1 MSEKRRTILLFI
13 QDVIDSV
20 EKIERYTRDMSY
32 EQFLEDE
39 KTRDAVVRN
48 LEVIGE
54 AVKNIP
60 EGYREMFSE
69 VAWRGITGMR
79 DKLIHEYFGVSFS
92 IVWETINNDLP
103 SLKVKMQQIY
113 ETFGDEE

>member
-1 MSEKRRTILLFI
+1 
-13 QDVIDSV
+13 
-20 EKIERYTRDMSY
+20 
-32 EQFLEDE
+32 
-39 KTRDAVVRN
+39 
-48 LEVIGE
+48 
-54 AVKNIP
+54 
-60 EGYREMFSE
+60 MFSE

-103 SLKVKMQQIY
+103 SLKVKMQQIH